1 MKIVRVEQKNT
12 AQQKVTKDMLIGDI
26 VQRYPEAVQV
36 MLEAGLHCVGCHVA
50 TWETLEQGAAGH
62 GIDPDKLVDMINK
75 KVGKK

>member
-62 GIDPDKLVDMINK
+62 GIDPDKLVDEINK